1 MAADSPPDVHQWI
14 TVAFSGSACAALL
27 AATAATAAMT
37 LTTSFFM
44 LFIESPPEYVF
55 HLAPWF
61 TGSNGVGIE
70 IELRV
75 RHRPWHYV
83 PRGTSQPVRHC
94 VSWCAS
100 ASCSRHGTRQS
111 DVHSRRP
118 IRSYPSATR

>member
-14 TVAFSGSACAALL
+14 TVAFNGSACAALIV
-27 AATAATAAMT
+27 ATAAMT

-61 TGSNGVGIE
+61 TGSNGFGIE

-75 RHRPWHYV
+75 KRQPWHCAA
-83 PRGTSQPVRHC
+83 RGTWQPARHC

-111 DVHSRRP
+111 DVHNRRP
-118 IRSYPSATR
+118 IRSYPSVTR